1 MIHSG
6 SKQGEIEHMATSA
19 APKVLT
25 APNVAMMDAASR
37 AAYFNSLPPDQ
48 KQLAI
53 AQYQSY
59 QASLNRDYM
68 RNTLRKKSVCPQSSG
83 GALTQNYSAGATL
96 PFTIPSAQNAFCEGI
111 IIRLTL
117 SVTLAAGTSA
127 VYAETA
133 GGALNLLDN
142 VIIQYNG
149 TQSRFNPFV
158 LKPLS
163 KISGYQQMTWPNS
176 VISGSHNT
184 TTDTYMN
191 QNASPLTV
199 TTGSAQT
206 INYELFVPFNVLH
219 PQDVRG
225 LLPIMGG
232 ETTAQVILTCAPQAL
247 GPDPVLH
254 TWSVVSGTGHSVTF
268 NAGSTVSVYAVY
280 RDGTSYRSPQL
291 QGIDLSAVGTTQTQI
306 DVPLTGITAGNVFRQ
321 KISIM
326 GPLYYVIATVI
337 DGQQSNKF
345 STEANMQVLEMDKDA
360 VGANLFWKVGQ
371 GTNLSIQEYFNE
383 IRYALGQDLDE
394 GIWPLVYAPVY
405 MEADA
410 SNLGGTNYLDT
421 SINGWTD
428 PHYGVQLSAVG
439 AVANISPRV
448 ITHVVYVNPA
458 GLVSA

>member
-1 MIHSG
+1 MIYYG
-6 SKQGEIEHMATSA
+6 SKREREIKMAVA

-25 APNVAMMDAASR
+25 TPDVARMDAASR
-37 AAYFNSLPPDQ
+37 AAYFNSLPGDQ
-48 KQLAI
+48 KAVEMAKYQA
-53 AQYQSY
+53 YQS
-59 QASLNRDYM
+59 SLNRDYM

-83 GALTQNYSAGATL
+83 GAITQVYSAGATL

-111 IIRLTL
+111 IIRLQL

-133 GGALNLLDN
+133 GGVLNLIDN
-142 VIIQYNG
+142 IIIQYNG
-149 TQSRFNPFV
+149 TQSRFNPFI
-158 LKPLS
+158 LKHLARL
-163 KISGYQQMTWPNS
+163 SGYLQMTWPNA
-176 VISGSHNT
+176 VLAGAHNT
-184 TTDTYMN
+184 VTDTYLN
-191 QNASPLTV
+191 QNASPLTT

-206 INYELFVPFNVLH
+206 VNFEFYVPFNMLH

-232 ETTAQVILTCAPQAL
+232 ETTAQILITCAPQAL

-254 TWSVVSGTGHSVTF
+254 TWSVVSGTGHAVTF
-268 NAGSTVSVYAVY
+268 AGTSTVQVMAVY
-280 RDGTSYRSPQL
+280 RDGTSFRSTQL
-291 QGIDLSAVGTTQTQI
+291 QGIDLGGVGTTQTQL
-306 DVPLTGITAGNVFRQ
+306 DVPLTGITASNIYRQ
-321 KISIM
+321 KIAIM
-326 GPLYYVIATVI
+326 GPLYYVIATII

-345 STEANMQVLEMDKDA
+345 ATEANMQVLEMDKDA

-371 GTNLSIQEYFNE
+371 GTNLSVQEYFDE

-421 SINGWTD
+421 TINGWTD
-428 PHYGVQLSAVG
+428 PHYGIQLAAIG
-439 AVANISPRV
+439 GVANITPRV

-458 GLVSA
+458 GLVAAS